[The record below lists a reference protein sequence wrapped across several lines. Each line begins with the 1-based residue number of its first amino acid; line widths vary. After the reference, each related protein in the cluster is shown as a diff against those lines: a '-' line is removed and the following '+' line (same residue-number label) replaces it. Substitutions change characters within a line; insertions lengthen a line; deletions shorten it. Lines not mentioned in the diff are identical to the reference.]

1 MKRIIA
7 TILMSAFL
15 LGGCVRGDV
24 SGAVEE
30 KKTQEDLK
38 ASIDVNLKPNEAGKI
53 MVLMYHNIGSEE
65 SEWTRTP
72 ENFIK
77 DLNVLYEKGY
87 RPISLHD
94 YVSGNITT
102 EQGFTPV
109 VITFDDGNKNNFEYL
124 ENGDVSPESAVGLL
138 VDFNKIHKDF
148 PLEATFFVNG
158 RIPFKQ
164 GGLESKKLD
173 YILES
178 GMDIGNHTRDH
189 MNLKN
194 ATAEEIQEQIG
205 SQAQY
210 IESLLGDKAYRVNTL
225 ALPFGGRPKDESLI
239 GFLLSGSFKGT
250 AYENIAV
257 LNVGWN
263 PGQSP
268 YSSGFNPLSIP
279 RVRASE
285 TKVDNVGLYN
295 YLDYFDKNPGERF
308 VSDGI
313 AEIVTVPEDKKESL
327 SLPGD
332 RELYTYNQK

>member
-1 MKRIIA
+1 MKRIIV
-7 TILMSAFL
+7 TILMSVFI

-24 SGAVEE
+24 LGAVEE

-38 ASIDVNLKPNEAGKI
+38 ASINVNLKPNEAGKI

-72 ENFIK
+72 ENFMK
-77 DLNVLYEKGY
+77 DINVLYEKGY
-87 RPISLHD
+87 RPISLND

-109 VITFDDGNKNNFEYL
+109 VITFDDGSKNNFEYL
-124 ENGDVSPESAVGLL
+124 ENGDISPGSAVGLL
-138 VDFNKIHKDF
+138 VDFNKTHKDF

-164 GGLESKKLD
+164 GGLESKKVD

-189 MNLKN
+189 MNLKG
-194 ATAEEIQEQIG
+194 ATAEKIQEQIG

-210 IESLLGDKAYRVNTL
+210 IESLLDDKAYRVNTL
-225 ALPFGGRPKDESLI
+225 ALPFGGRPKDESLS
-239 GFLLSGSFKGT
+239 GFLLSGSFNGT
-250 AYENIAV
+250 AYENMAV

-268 YSSGFNPLSIP
+268 YSLEFNPLSIP

-285 TKVDNVGLYN
+285 TNVDNVGLYD
-295 YLDYFDKNPGERF
+295 YLDYFDRNPQERF
-308 VSDGI
+308 VSDGV
-313 AEIVTVPEDKKESL
+313 AEIVTVPEDKRELL

-332 RELYTYNQK
+332 REIYTYNQK

>member
-1 MKRIIA
+1 MKRIIV

-38 ASIDVNLKPNEAGKI
+38 ASIDLNLKPNEAGKI

-77 DLNVLYEKGY
+77 DLNFLYEKGY
-87 RPISLHD
+87 RPISLND

-124 ENGDVSPESAVGLL
+124 ENGDISPESAVGLL
-138 VDFNKIHKDF
+138 VDFNKTHKDF

-164 GGLESKKLD
+164 GGLESKKVA

-189 MNLKN
+189 MNFKG
-194 ATAEEIQEQIG
+194 ATAEEVQEQIG

-210 IESLLGDKAYRVNTL
+210 IESLLDDKAYRVSTL
-225 ALPFGGRPKDESLI
+225 ALPFGGRPKDESLS
-239 GFLLSGSFKGT
+239 GFLLSGSFNGI

-268 YSSGFNPLSIP
+268 YSSEFNPLSIP

-285 TKVDNVGLYN
+285 TKVDNVGLYD
-295 YLDYFDKNPGERF
+295 YLDYFDRNPQERF
-308 VSDGI
+308 VSDGV
-313 AEIVTVPEDKKESL
+313 AEIVTVPEDKRELL

-332 RELYTYNQK
+332 REIYTYNQK

>member
-1 MKRIIA
+1 MKRMIL

-15 LGGCVRGDV
+15 LGGCTSGDA
-24 SGAVEE
+24 SSAVEE
-30 KKTQEDLK
+30 KKAPKDLK
-38 ASIDVNLKPNEAGKI
+38 ASIDLNLKPNEAGKI

-87 RPISLHD
+87 RPISLQD
-94 YVSGNITT
+94 YVAGNITT
-102 EQGFTPV
+102 DQGFTPV

-124 ENGDVSPESAVGLL
+124 ENKDISPVSAVGLL
-138 VDFNKIHKDF
+138 EEFHRTHKDF
-148 PLEATFFVNG
+148 PLEATFFING

-164 GGLESKKLD
+164 SGLEREKLE
-173 YILES
+173 YIIDS

-189 MNLKN
+189 MNLKG
-194 ATAEEIQEQIG
+194 ATGEEIQEQIG
-205 SQAQY
+205 AQAQY
-210 IESLLGDKAYRVNTL
+210 LESLLGNKLYEVNTL
-225 ALPFGGRPKDESLI
+225 ALPFGARPKDEPLS
-239 GFLLSGSFKGT
+239 GFLSSGSFNGT
-250 AYENIAV
+250 DYENIAV
-257 LNVGWN
+257 LNVGWH
-263 PGQSP
+263 PGKSP
-268 YSSGFNPLSIP
+268 YSAEFNPLSIP

-308 VSDGI
+308 ISDGVV
-313 AEIVTVPEDKKESL
+313 EIVTVPEEKKESL
-327 SLPGD
+327 SLSGD